1 MALSIEDF
9 LNLSNLEHGLG
20 PTGSSAMTMLRGLSI
35 NKGLLPIPHNT
46 DHQGY
51 VFFTKPACNLTYN
64 NIKLIPELNFLADD
78 RENSMSNAIRCM
90 LSPNLFGEPDIK
102 TLSASALKDGK
113 ILQRS
118 NLINDKQ
125 AFLPISNFLESLSAM
140 PDTQM
145 DTYNSPEGKR
155 GEQITFYDGYS
166 EFNGVYDITATFDN
180 MDGDFICATFGA
192 WIEWGNRY
200 VEGTVCPFPVF
211 LICNEM
217 DYTSRYYRLIMD
229 KTRTFI
235 QNIAAPGYFIPTTN
249 PDGAKFGY
257 NRANVYTD
265 ENNKVQINLHCVGAE
280 KNRNV
285 LMYEFN
291 ETVELFNPD
300 MKDNKS
306 QMVKLN
312 QSKSEIPYDLK
323 KIFDYEAYP
332 YINLTTYELEW
343 YVEKEIYDTKI
354 KEIKR
359 ILSGVDELL
368 KNTSPQNSTGV
379 PAKSQTSGKKVSNGA
394 LTSMVQNSTV
404 SSTILTPNII
414 KPTTDKNNR
423 Q

>member
-1 MALSIEDF
+1 MTLSIDDF

-20 PTGSSAMTMLRGLSI
+20 PTGSSAMTMLYGLSI

-64 NIKLIPELNFLADD
+64 NVKAISELNFLADD
-78 RENSMSNAIRCM
+78 KENSMSNAIRCM
-90 LSPNLFGEPDIK
+90 LSPNLFGEPDIN
-102 TLSASALKDGK
+102 ALKASSLKDSK

-155 GEQITFYDGYS
+155 GEQVTFYDGYS
-166 EFNGVYDITATFDN
+166 EFNGVFDITATFDN
-180 MDGDFICATFGA
+180 MDGDFICAMFGA
-192 WIEWGNRY
+192 WIEWGNRV
-200 VEGTVCPFPVF
+200 VEGTVCPFPIF
-211 LICNEM
+211 LMCNEM

-229 KTRTFI
+229 KTRTFV

-257 NRANVYTD
+257 NRSDVYTS

-280 KNRNV
+280 KNRNI
-285 LMYEFN
+285 LLYEFN
-291 ETVELFNPD
+291 ETVEAFNVD
-300 MKDNKS
+300 MKDSKS
-306 QMVKLN
+306 NMVKLN

-323 KIFDYEAYP
+323 LIFDYEAYP
-332 YINLTTYELEW
+332 YINIETYELEW
-343 YVEKEIYDTKI
+343 YVEKQVYDTKI

-359 ILSGVDELL
+359 ILTGVDELL
-368 KNTSPQNSTGV
+368 KKKSPQDTGGTQPKTQPSGNKVGV
-379 PAKSQTSGKKVSNGA
+379 PA
-394 LTSMVQNSTV
+394 LTSMVQSSTV
-404 SSTILTPNII
+404 GSSILTPNIM
-414 KPTTDKNNR
+414 PPPDKTGK
-423 Q
+423 